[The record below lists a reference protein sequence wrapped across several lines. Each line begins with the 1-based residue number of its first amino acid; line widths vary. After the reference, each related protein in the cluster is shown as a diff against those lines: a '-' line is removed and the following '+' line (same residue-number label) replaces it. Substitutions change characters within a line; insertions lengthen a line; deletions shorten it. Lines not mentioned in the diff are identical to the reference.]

1 MNGVN
6 DRDLDLNLLRVLLVV
21 AEEGG
26 VTRAAA
32 RLYLTQ
38 SAVSA
43 ALGRL
48 QGAVGE
54 ALVARQGRGITL
66 TARGRQLV
74 DAARPHLRG
83 LQDAVRAAPGF
94 DPARCER
101 TFRLGLDDGGEFLL
115 LGALLTRVRRE
126 APGARL
132 VVLPV
137 QFRTVNDALTAHAID
152 LAVTVAD
159 EAPPQVAR
167 EVLGTDRFV
176 CVHDPRGSGLGA
188 KVTRAEYVARPH
200 VIVSYNGDLRGIVE
214 DATALRRRVVC
225 SVTGFS
231 VLGELLRGSDLLAT
245 VPAAIA
251 ARLMARHRTLRAAAL
266 PFSLPVFPRE
276 VLWNRSDDDDALRWL
291 RACVRDA
298 QNALEVAQPGRV
310 S

>member
-1 MNGVN
+1 MSGV
-6 DRDLDLNLLRVLLVV
+6 DERDLDLNLLRVLLTV

-54 ALVARQGRGITL
+54 ALVTRQGRGITL
-66 TARGRQLV
+66 TARGRQVV

-83 LQDAVRAAPGF
+83 LLDAVRAGPAF

-101 TFRLGLDDGGEFLL
+101 TFRLGMDDGVEFLL
-115 LGALLTRVRRE
+115 LGALMKRVRRE

-132 VVLPV
+132 VVIPV
-137 QFRTVNDALTAHAID
+137 QFRTVNDALTAHRVD
-152 LAVTVAD
+152 LAETVAD

-176 CVHDPRGSGLGA
+176 CVHDPKVSGLGA
-188 KVTRAEYVARPH
+188 KVTRAEYTARPH

-214 DATALRRRVVC
+214 DATAVRRRVVC
-225 SVTGFS
+225 SVARFS
-231 VLGELLRGSDLLAT
+231 SLGELLPGTDLVAT
-245 VPAAIA
+245 VPGHIA
-251 ARLMARHRTLRAAAL
+251 TRLLTRHRALRTAPLPFAL
-266 PFSLPVFPRE
+266 PSFPQE
-276 VLWNRSDDDDALRWL
+276 ILWNHGDDDDALRWL
-291 RACVRDA
+291 RGCVRDA
-298 QNALEVAQPGRV
+298 RGHLDIAPKRGEA
-310 S
+310 